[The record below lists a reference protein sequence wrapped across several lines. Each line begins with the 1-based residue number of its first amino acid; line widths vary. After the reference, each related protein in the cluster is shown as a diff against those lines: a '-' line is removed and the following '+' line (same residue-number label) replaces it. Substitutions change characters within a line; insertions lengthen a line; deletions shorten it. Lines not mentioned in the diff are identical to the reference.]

1 MSGGGGSKPKDVPVS
16 EGEKIQT
23 RLARDQISYYR
34 STFAPLET
42 QFRDEASRD
51 HSARFAGQN
60 ATASM
65 REMTPAMASLA
76 MSGST
81 VDTADL
87 AGATTIGR
95 VAGMAQ
101 GVREQADGRIDSL
114 GVGMGITADANRT
127 LSEAGR
133 LQTSAAIDTT
143 RQKMADAQAKADVR
157 NAALGAVA
165 AVGGAYGTKAY
176 LNRQAGAVP
185 AYAGTPQQSPAT
197 GVRGT
202 PSLADLVSRAN
213 RSGGRP

>member
-1 MSGGGGSKPKDVPVS
+1 MSGGSSKPKEVPVS
-16 EGEKIQT
+16 KGEKIQT
-23 RLARDQISYYR
+23 QLAKDQINYYR

-42 QFRDEASRD
+42 QFRDEVSQD

-65 REMTPAMASLA
+65 REMTPAMAGLA

-81 VDTADL
+81 LDTAGL
-87 AGATTIGR
+87 AGATTSGR

-101 GVREQADGRIDSL
+101 GVREQADGRIESL

-133 LQTSAAIDTT
+133 LQTSAAIDVT
-143 RQKMADAQAKADVR
+143 REKLADAQAKADVR

-165 AVGGAYGTKAY
+165 AVGGAYGTKSYLTNRENALAAENSLKLGGSSIGYSPAY
-176 LNRQAGAVP
+176 LSGW
-185 AYAGTPQQSPAT
+185 T
-197 GVRGT
+197 GPTRT
-202 PSLADLVSRAN
+202 TIKR
-213 RSGGRP
+213 